1 MPRSVLDCESE
12 STSPVGQDQR
22 RETSDHNIS
31 WKVSMHQENLVGI
44 DVSAASL
51 SVALKNH
58 RGQERSASFDNDP
71 AGHRKLIGWATKR
84 GNHARVCLEA
94 TGVYSFDLAL
104 ALSRHPK
111 TVVMVVNPRAIKA
124 FAGALMERAKTDVVD
139 AGVILAFLERMP
151 FQPWQPPGEEV
162 LQLQAFTR
170 RIAQLKILVT
180 QETNR
185 LHADQ
190 HRQALGRPIHQDLQR
205 HLRQLAH
212 SIQRLESQA
221 LQVVQDHPHLQET
234 FTRLTSVKGIA
245 TTSALQLMAELL
257 VLPDDLQPEQ
267 WVAQAGLDPRPRE
280 SGSSVHKPRFISKAG
295 NKYLRAALYMPA
307 LVAAQHQPNVKAF
320 YHKLVMAGKK
330 KMQALV
336 AVMRKLLRCLW
347 GMIKY
352 QQDFDGSKFYQLT

>member
-1 MPRSVLDCESE
+1 
-12 STSPVGQDQR
+12 
-22 RETSDHNIS
+22 
-31 WKVSMHQENLVGI
+31 MHHVNLLGI

-51 SVALKNH
+51 SAKLKNH
-58 RGQERSASFDNDP
+58 RGQEQSATFDNDP

-84 GNHARVCLEA
+84 GASARVCLEA

-111 TVVMVVNPRAIKA
+111 TEVMVVNPRAIKA
-124 FAGALMERAKTDVVD
+124 FASALMARAKTDALD

-162 LQLQAFTR
+162 LQLQALTR
-170 RIAQLKILVT
+170 RIAQLKVIVT

-185 LHADQ
+185 LHAHQ
-190 HRQALGRPIHQDLQR
+190 HRQALSRQISQDLQR
-205 HLRQLAH
+205 HLRHLEH
-212 SIQRLESQA
+212 SIERLQAQA
-221 LQVVQDHPHLQET
+221 LQLVQGHAPLQET

-245 TTSALQLMAELL
+245 TTSALQLMAEVL

-280 SGSSVHKPRFISKAG
+280 SGTSVHKPRFISKAG

-307 LVAAQHQPNVKAF
+307 LVAVQHQPNVKAF
-320 YHKLVMAGKK
+320 YQKLVMAGKK

-347 GMIKY
+347 GMLKH
-352 QQDFDGSKFYQLT
+352 QEDFDGNKFYQLT

>member
-1 MPRSVLDCESE
+1 
-12 STSPVGQDQR
+12 
-22 RETSDHNIS
+22 
-31 WKVSMHQENLVGI
+31 MHQVNLIGI
-44 DVSAASL
+44 DVSATSL

-58 RGQERSASFDNDP
+58 RGQDRSATFDNDP
-71 AGHRKLIGWATKR
+71 AGHRKLIAWSTK
-84 GNHARVCLEA
+84 GGSQARVCLEA

-111 TVVMVVNPRAIKA
+111 TEVMVVNPRAIKA
-124 FAGALMERAKTDVVD
+124 FAGALMQRAKTDAVD
-139 AGVILAFLERMP
+139 ARVILTFLERMP

-162 LQLQAFTR
+162 LQLQGLTR
-170 RIAQLKILVT
+170 RIAQLKGILT

-190 HRQALGRPIHQDLQR
+190 HRQALGRQIHQDIQLHLRHLQR
-205 HLRQLAH
+205 RIEHLEA
-212 SIQRLESQA
+212 QA
-221 LQVVQDHPHLQET
+221 LQVVQNHPPLQET

-257 VLPDDLQPEQ
+257 VLPEDLQPEQ

-280 SGSSVHKPRFISKAG
+280 SGTSVHKPRFISKAG

-307 LVAAQHQPNVKAF
+307 LVAVQHQPNVKAF
-320 YHKLVMAGKK
+320 YQKLVRAGKK

-347 GMIKY
+347 GMLKH
-352 QQDFDGSKFYQLT
+352 QQDFDGNKFYQLT

>member
-1 MPRSVLDCESE
+1 
-12 STSPVGQDQR
+12 
-22 RETSDHNIS
+22 
-31 WKVSMHQENLVGI
+31 MHQVNLVGI

-58 RGQERSASFDNDP
+58 RGQDRRATFDNDP
-71 AGHRKLIGWATKR
+71 AGHRKLIAWATK
-84 GNHARVCLEA
+84 GGVPARVCLEA

-111 TVVMVVNPRAIKA
+111 TEVMVVNPRAIKA
-124 FAGALMERAKTDVVD
+124 FAGALMQRAKTDALD

-162 LQLQAFTR
+162 LQLQALTR
-170 RIAQLKILVT
+170 RLAQLKVIVT

-185 LHADQ
+185 LQADQ
-190 HRQALGRPIHQDLQR
+190 HRQALGPQIRQDLQR
-205 HLRQLAH
+205 HLRHLQR
-212 SIQRLESQA
+212 SIQRLEAQA
-221 LQVVQDHPHLQET
+221 LQLVQDYPPLQET
-234 FTRLTSVKGIA
+234 FTRLISVKGIA

-257 VLPDDLQPEQ
+257 VLPEDLQPEQ

-280 SGSSVHKPRFISKAG
+280 SGTSVHKPRFISKAG

-307 LVAAQHQPNVKAF
+307 LVALQHQPNVKAF
-320 YHKLVMAGKK
+320 YQKLLRAGKK
-330 KMQALV
+330 KMQAIV

-347 GMIKY
+347 GMLKH
-352 QQDFDGSKFYQLT
+352 QQDFDGNKFYQLT

>member
-1 MPRSVLDCESE
+1 
-12 STSPVGQDQR
+12 
-22 RETSDHNIS
+22 
-31 WKVSMHQENLVGI
+31 MHQVNLVGI
-44 DVSAASL
+44 DVSASSL
-51 SVALKNH
+51 SVVLKTH
-58 RGQERSASFDNDP
+58 RDQERSATFDNDP

-84 GNHARVCLEA
+84 GALARVCLEA

-111 TVVMVVNPRAIKA
+111 TEVMVVNPRAIKA
-124 FAGALMERAKTDVVD
+124 FASALMQRAKTDALD

-162 LQLQAFTR
+162 LQLQALTR
-170 RIAQLKILVT
+170 RIAQLKVIVT

-190 HRQALGRPIHQDLQR
+190 HRQALSPQIRQDLQR
-205 HLRQLAH
+205 HLRQMGH
-212 SIQRLESQA
+212 SIERLEQQA
-221 LQVVQDHPHLQET
+221 LQVVHKHPQLQAT
-234 FTRLTSVKGIA
+234 FTCLTSVKGIA

-257 VLPDDLQPEQ
+257 VLPEDLQPEQ

-280 SGSSVHKPRFISKAG
+280 SGTSVHKPRFISKAG

-307 LVAAQHQPNVKAF
+307 LVASQHQPNVKAF
-320 YHKLVMAGKK
+320 YQKLLRAGKK
-330 KMQALV
+330 KMQAIV

-347 GMIKY
+347 GMLKY
-352 QQDFDGSKFYQLT
+352 QQDFDGNKFYQLT

>member
-1 MPRSVLDCESE
+1 
-12 STSPVGQDQR
+12 
-22 RETSDHNIS
+22 
-31 WKVSMHQENLVGI
+31 MHQVNLVGI

-51 SVALKNH
+51 SAKLKN
-58 RGQERSASFDNDP
+58 RRDQERSATFDNDP

-84 GNHARVCLEA
+84 GAQARVCLEA

-104 ALSRHPK
+104 TLSRHPK
-111 TVVMVVNPRAIKA
+111 TEVMVVNPRAIKA
-124 FAGALMERAKTDVVD
+124 FAGALMQRAKTDALD

-151 FQPWQPPGEEV
+151 FQSWQPPGEEV

-170 RIAQLKILVT
+170 RIAQLKVIVT

-190 HRQALGRPIHQDLQR
+190 HRQTLSPQICQDLQR
-205 HLRQLAH
+205 HLRQLQL
-212 SIQRLESQA
+212 SIKRLEKQA
-221 LQVVQDHPHLQET
+221 LQVVRHHPQLHQT

-280 SGSSVHKPRFISKAG
+280 SGTSVHKPRFISKAG

-307 LVAAQHQPNVKAF
+307 LVATQFQPNVKAF
-320 YHKLVMAGKK
+320 YHKLVGAGKK

-347 GMIKY
+347 GMLKN
-352 QQDFDGSKFYQLT
+352 QEDFDGNKFYQLT